1 MPVFLELVV
10 SPHFLM
16 WTVVGQGWS
25 VHRKDSG
32 HDAAEALGGSNHVDF
47 PMVSWTLWLCRCTSP
62 HFRASS
68 CMLLSRSY
76 WKALMLSARLSCWP
90 CKFSRCF
97 KPKMGTLVLCPRRVP
112 SLSVRFTEPQE
123 QMPSAWMLTC
133 QWMWILFHF
142 SFSLPFGQCYSEHLA
157 FCFWLIVKQTDITE
171 SALDTT
177 VLRQC

>member
-1 MPVFLELVV
+1 MPISLELVV
-10 SPHFLM
+10 SSHLFM
-16 WTVVGQGWS
+16 WTVLGQGWS

-32 HDAAEALGGSNHVDF
+32 HDAAEAPGGSNHVDF
-47 PMVSWTLWLCRCTSP
+47 RMASWTLWLCQCT
-62 HFRASS
+62 HFRNKQLQAPKPE
-68 CMLLSRSY
+68 LVEGPPLP
-76 WKALMLSARLSCWP
+76 ARLLCWP

-97 KPKMGTLVLCPRRVP
+97 EPKMGILVLCPRLVL
-112 SLSVRFTEPQE
+112 SLSMRFTEPQE